1 MNISCLRNIRLALS
15 FFILAFSTS
24 TIAQVI
30 PISPLTQD
38 GAAPAEPT
46 LTFLW
51 ASPQAKAVLI
61 FIPGGEGRLKLTPE
75 RKSLGGFY
83 GGALKPLSD
92 PTLTSAL
99 FHVVVFDSPVD
110 LPVGTIYPVSR
121 ASADHLMRIDSV
133 VRHYKNKFSLPIWL
147 MGHSDGVASMVEYF
161 KKLQDTRQENIIEGM
176 VYSSA
181 RNGVFFRTGT
191 RVPILFL
198 AHEQDGCA
206 KSTVSNSTSHY
217 KALTGQGNT
226 QLAYVLIRGGQA
238 EGNPCSSGFHMFNG
252 AYEQAYRAIDAFASP
267 RLMPP
272 AAPAAV
278 KQN

>member
-1 MNISCLRNIRLALS
+1 MKISCPRKIRLALS
-15 FFILAFSTS
+15 FIVLTFSAS

-38 GAAPAEPT
+38 GAAPGQPT

-51 ASPQAKAVLI
+51 ASPQARAVLI

-75 RKSLGGFY
+75 RNSLGGFY

-110 LPVGTIYPVSR
+110 LPAGTVYPVSR
-121 ASADHLMRIDSV
+121 TSADHLMRIDSV
-133 VRHYKNKFSLPIWL
+133 VLYYKNKFNLPIWL
-147 MGHSDGVASMVEYF
+147 MGHSNGVPSIVAYF
-161 KKLQDTRQENIIEGM
+161 KELQDTRQENIIEGM

-181 RNGVFFRTGT
+181 RNGAFFRSGT

-206 KSTVSNSTSHY
+206 KSMVSNSMSHY
-217 KALTGQGNT
+217 KDLAKQGNT
-226 QLAYVLIRGGQA
+226 QLDYVLIQGGEAQ
-238 EGNPCSSGFHMFNG
+238 GNPCYSGFHMFNG

-267 RLMPP
+267 RLMPS

-278 KQN
+278 K